1 MQTSCIYKMIYSDGS
16 SLAGYSMFALR
27 RVYLGAC
34 AAIVSLS
41 LTLYLIRVGFA
52 VIKEVYLHQRIEQGF
67 FPRSE
72 DVLHRYDN
80 IRRFNKSF
88 GELKPA
94 SNSYLDDLI
103 IPVERDSIIQERENA
118 TILMLCRNWE
128 IPGVLQSMRS
138 LEDRFNRRYKYDW
151 TFLNDVPFDEYFIE
165 ATSAMASGKTK
176 YGLIPSED
184 WDRPAWIDEELFE
197 ERLQMLKEKK
207 VIYGDSKSYRNMCR
221 FNSGFFF
228 RQKLLDQYDYYFR
241 VEPDVEYFCDFPYD
255 PFKVMRE
262 KKKKYGFV
270 ISIFEYEDTVT
281 TLWDAVEEFMD
292 TYPEILHPNNS
303 LSFLTDTTM
312 VGRFFPVVDS
322 NTDYNLCHFW
332 SNFEIGD
339 LNFFRSDEY
348 LQYFNYLDSKGGFY
362 YERWGDAPVHSIGA
376 SLLLDKNEI
385 HHFDEIGYSH
395 VPFETCPTSISARL
409 VLRCM
414 CDPNGESNIPIHP
427 NSCLMR
433 WWKNGAGKLF
443 IR

>member
-1 MQTSCIYKMIYSDGS
+1 
-16 SLAGYSMFALR
+16 
-27 RVYLGAC
+27 
-34 AAIVSLS
+34 
-41 LTLYLIRVGFA
+41 
-52 VIKEVYLHQRIEQGF
+52 
-67 FPRSE
+67 
-72 DVLHRYDN
+72 
-80 IRRFNKSF
+80 
-88 GELKPA
+88 
-94 SNSYLDDLI
+94 
-103 IPVERDSIIQERENA
+103 
-118 TILMLCRNWE
+118 
-128 IPGVLQSMRS
+128 
-138 LEDRFNRRYKYDW
+138 
-151 TFLNDVPFDEYFIE
+151 
-165 ATSAMASGKTK
+165 
-176 YGLIPSED
+176 
-184 WDRPAWIDEELFE
+184 
-197 ERLQMLKEKK
+197 
-207 VIYGDSKSYRNMCR
+207 
-221 FNSGFFF
+221 
-228 RQKLLDQYDYYFR
+228 
-241 VEPDVEYFCDFPYD
+241 
-255 PFKVMRE
+255 
-262 KKKKYGFV
+262 
-270 ISIFEYEDTVT
+270 
-281 TLWDAVEEFMD
+281 MD